1 MGFIATGGTYQ
12 HYLVI
17 ENQLKPIAGY
27 FRAFVAPSY
36 VYAHTTHFNQKNV
49 VADSEVLGRIKTL
62 ANEVVYMQ
70 KKLKVSELEIL
81 N

>member
-1 MGFIATGGTYQ
+1 
-12 HYLVI
+12 
-17 ENQLKPIAGY
+17 
-27 FRAFVAPSY
+27 VAPSY
-36 VYAHTTHFNQKNV
+36 VYAHTTHFNQKNE
-49 VADSEVLGRIKTL
+49 VADPEVLGRIKNL